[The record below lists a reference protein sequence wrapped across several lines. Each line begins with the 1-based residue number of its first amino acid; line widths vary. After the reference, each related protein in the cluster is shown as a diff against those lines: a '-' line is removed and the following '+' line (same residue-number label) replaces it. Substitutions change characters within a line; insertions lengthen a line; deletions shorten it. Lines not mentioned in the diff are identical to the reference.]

1 MNYATLFANP
11 TGRTARGPFVAAL
24 LTLLAAF
31 AFYWFL
37 VPGRTGQFALLVM
50 IYPGMVLHARRL
62 HDMGRTGWPVLV
74 PGALLA
80 TAGWFHLYA
89 PQAEAARPAALAAL
103 VIAAAFT
110 MWGLAGK
117 GGADLAATS

>member
-1 MNYATLFANP
+1 MNYETLFANP
-11 TGRTARGPFVAAL
+11 AGRTARGPFVAAL

-37 VPGRTGQFALLVM
+37 VPGRTGQFALLVL

-62 HDMGRTGWPVLV
+62 HDMGRSGWPVLV

-80 TAGWFHLYA
+80 AAGWFHLYN
-89 PQAEAARPAALAAL
+89 PEAEAMRPVALAAL
-103 VIAAAFT
+103 VVSVAF
-110 MWGLAGK
+110 MLWGFAGK
-117 GGADLAATS
+117 GRAEPAAAG

>member
-1 MNYATLFANP
+1 MNYQTLFANP
-11 TGRTARGPFVAAL
+11 AGRTARGPFVPAL

-62 HDMGRTGWPVLV
+62 HDMGRTGWPVLI
-74 PGALLA
+74 PGVMLA
-80 TAGWFHLYA
+80 AAGWFHLYA
-89 PQAEAARPAALAAL
+89 PRAEAARMVALAAL
-103 VIAAAFT
+103 VVAVAFIV
-110 MWGLAGK
+110 WGLAGK
-117 GGADLAATS
+117 PRAHVAAAA

>member
-1 MNYATLFANP
+1 VNYETLFANP
-11 TGRTARGPFVAAL
+11 AGRTARGPFVAAL

-37 VPGRTGQFALLVM
+37 VPGRTGQFAMLVM

-62 HDMGRTGWPVLV
+62 HDMRQTGWPVLV

-80 TAGWFHLYA
+80 AAGWFRLYEPDA
-89 PQAEAARPAALAAL
+89 DAARPIALAAL
-103 VIAAAFT
+103 VVSVAF
-110 MWGLAGK
+110 MLWGLAGK
-117 GGADLAATS
+117 GRAEPTAAA

>member
-1 MNYATLFANP
+1 MNYETLFANP
-11 TGRTARGPFVAAL
+11 AGRTARGPFVAAL

-62 HDMGRTGWPVLV
+62 HDMGRTGWLVLL
-74 PGALLA
+74 PGVLLA
-80 TAGWFHLYA
+80 AAGWFHLYA
-89 PQAEAARPAALAAL
+89 PEADATRPMGLAAL
-103 VIAAAFT
+103 VASVAL
-110 MWGLAGK
+110 MLWGLAGK
-117 GGADLAATS
+117 ARAEPSRAA